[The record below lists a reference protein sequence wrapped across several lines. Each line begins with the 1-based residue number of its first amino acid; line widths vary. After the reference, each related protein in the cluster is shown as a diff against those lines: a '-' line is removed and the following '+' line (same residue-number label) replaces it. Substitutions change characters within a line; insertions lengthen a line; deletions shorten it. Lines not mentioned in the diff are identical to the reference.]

1 MLFMEIIAV
10 YSENHAKPINILCGQ
25 NVELMFKKKGK
36 VTPLHAMEALG
47 VRGGIAPTH
56 S

>member
-1 MLFMEIIAV
+1 MSGTDGSKSPLDKMAFSKLTILLNTLLI
-10 YSENHAKPINILCGQ
+10 HPI
-25 NVELMFKKKGK
+25 KGK

-47 VRGGIAPTH
+47 VRGGIAATH